1 MSEQEQDSRTWLEK
15 LSQAF
20 SGEPNSRDE
29 LLELLRSAHEREL
42 LDHEALRIIEGA
54 LTVSDMQVRE
64 IMLPL
69 GILNGS

>member
-29 LLELLRSAHEREL
+29 LLELLR
-42 LDHEALRIIEGA
+42 
-54 LTVSDMQVRE
+54 
-64 IMLPL
+64 
-69 GILNGS
+69 